1 MDFAKQYKDKPSV
14 KSPTTAETQRY
25 VTQEVVKMHA
35 GLKVAA
41 EMLTVLLGATTVSAG
56 AIEDT
61 QAIPTRHVTH
71 VSTRTTAFAMFN

>member
-1 MDFAKQYKDKPSV
+1 
-14 KSPTTAETQRY
+14 
-25 VTQEVVKMHA
+25 MHA